1 MTEKTGKQAG
11 ILVALGVASVGY
23 SYVCATVP
31 ERVRGETSFRV
42 VLGVAY
48 TLGAVVALVALG
60 GRKGEAWR
68 VAKLSALG
76 FSVAGLPM
84 VLGNMTTTQRGKK

>member
-1 MTEKTGKQAG
+1 MKTTTSKRAG
-11 ILVALGVASVGY
+11 VLAVLAAASVGY
-23 SYVCATVP
+23 SYVCATTP
-31 ERVRGETSFRV
+31 ERWRGETAGRV

-48 TLGAVVALVALG
+48 TLAALVALVALG
-60 GRKGEAWR
+60 GRQGEAWR

-84 VLGNMTTTQRGKK
+84 VLGNMAKGDQA